1 MHPGYLEIE
10 ITPAGFQNL
19 EGFSHPNA
27 LEIRWPHIWQP
38 RPAMSVADQTAGV
51 QPEIWWMANFN
62 SQGIVIYIYIIN
74 YIYNNIYNM
83 SHIWMFV
90 SASIFASTFMISQT
104 AELADGL
111 RDVLLRFHMG

>member
-1 MHPGYLEIE
+1 
-10 ITPAGFQNL
+10 
-19 EGFSHPNA
+19 
-27 LEIRWPHIWQP
+27 
-38 RPAMSVADQTAGV
+38 
-51 QPEIWWMANFN
+51 
-62 SQGIVIYIYIIN
+62 
-74 YIYNNIYNM
+74 M